1 MWNLSRNLDALV
13 RAHVQ
18 QGTFSGSVL
27 VARGDRV
34 VLRKG
39 YGKANLE
46 LGVPVTPEHAFRIGS
61 VAKILTALAVLRL
74 VDMGQ
79 LSVEDKLGAFVPIPD
94 AEQITLHQLLSNT
107 SGIADHITREDAAA
121 WCGRPHSL
129 PELLELIAQAP
140 RLFTPGERFGYSN
153 ANWALLA
160 AVLKNVTGQPFS
172 GALTD
177 LVLTPLQL
185 TRTTVGIDHPLVP
198 GSVSGYQLGEDG
210 LRPAAHL
217 DLSVE
222 IGAGGLYSTVGD
234 LHHLSSALTRDGFLT
249 PETRGRMTSP
259 VSQSL
264 TQSAEPGASTGY
276 GLGVMTG
283 HRFGR
288 AWLGHSGGTFGF
300 SSFLT
305 HYSGAVPRKDVT
317 IIVLSNV
324 DNGSAADL
332 EQSLAALL
340 FGKPY
345 SLPQPAPRLGVPYDV
360 PRDVLATY
368 EGRYRTEYAGRV
380 TDARITLGGSS
391 DGAHLYVQF
400 PLLAKARL
408 RALSTTRFEGRLKG
422 GKVIFD
428 FVAEAGQVTGIK
440 LDWSGQKLTAPK
452 LEAQADRRQ
461 H

>member
-18 QGTFSGSVL
+18 QGTFSGCVL

-61 VAKILTALAVLRL
+61 IAKILTALAVLRL
-74 VDMGQ
+74 VDAER
-79 LSVEDKLGAFVPIPD
+79 LSVEDRLGAFVPIPD

-107 SGIADHITREDAAA
+107 SGIADHITREDAAE
-121 WCGRPHSL
+121 WCGRPHTL
-129 PELLELIAQAP
+129 PELLELIAEAP
-140 RLFTPGERFGYSN
+140 PLFAPGKRFSYSN

-160 AVLKNVTGQPFS
+160 AVLESATGHPFA

-185 TRTTVGIDHPLVP
+185 TRTTVGTDHPLVP
-198 GSVSGYQLGEDG
+198 GSVSGYQLQEDS
-210 LRPAAHL
+210 LRPAAHI

-249 PETRGRMTSP
+249 PETRGRMTTP
-259 VSQSL
+259 V
-264 TQSAEPGASTGY
+264 TQSAEPDASTGY

-283 HRFGR
+283 HSFGR

-305 HYSGAVPRKDVT
+305 HYPGAVPRKDAT
-317 IIVLSNV
+317 IVVLSNV

-332 EQSLAALL
+332 EQSLAAAL
-340 FGKPY
+340 FGEPY

-368 EGRYRTEYAGRV
+368 TGATVPSTRAASPTRVSPWAVAQTART
-380 TDARITLGGSS
+380 SMFS
-391 DGAHLYVQF
+391 F
-400 PLLAKARL
+400 
-408 RALSTTRFEGRLKG
+408 RF
-422 GKVIFD
+422 
-428 FVAEAGQVTGIK
+428 
-440 LDWSGQKLTAPK
+440 
-452 LEAQADRRQ
+452 
-461 H
+461 